1 VAEQLRDDRYAY
13 SSTSMMDGDYGE
25 VVVIRHEGIC
35 WDEQSSAHRSVQQMQ
50 AIGLTR
56 SAITGD

>member
-1 VAEQLRDDRYAY
+1 
-13 SSTSMMDGDYGE
+13 MMDGDYGE